1 MRLEDL
7 RARSLLLTA
16 PKHLQWTAEAL
27 PPLDAHAVLIQTRT
41 GAISIG
47 SELPLYCGTSR
58 RGCPLRYPRMT
69 GYESVGLVL
78 ACGSHVQTVH
88 PGDRIVSFYGHRSHA
103 VVPEAKAIVVPD
115 GISDPLAILAILTC
129 DAAKGVRKLAPLPE
143 EPVLITGAGTMG
155 LLTLFIL
162 KAYGCASVDIIEPI
176 QQRHALA
183 SRLGARTVFFPQD
196 LPSTSETYSVA
207 FECSSRNEACTLL
220 QNQMQYDGR
229 ICITADGN
237 LEPLMLTPAFHEREL
252 RIVGSSD
259 GWDYQ
264 THATWYFQ
272 EIQQHSTQLEQLF
285 EEEIAQSE
293 LISRFEQLA
302 RSCSLPV
309 KVLVHYGP

>member
-1 MRLEDL
+1 VIAQDL
-7 RARSLLLTA
+7 KARSLLLA
-16 PKHLQWTAEAL
+16 SPGHLQWMAEVL
-27 PPLDAHAVLIQTRT
+27 PTLDAHDVLVQTRT

-58 RGCPLRYPRMT
+58 TSRPLRYPRMT

-88 PGDRIVSFYGHRSHA
+88 AGDRIVSFYGHRTHA
-103 VVPEAKAIVVPD
+103 VVPEAKVIVVPD
-115 GISDPLAILAILTC
+115 GISDPLAILVILTC

-143 EPVLITGAGTMG
+143 ETVLITGAGTMG

-162 KAYGCASVDIIEPI
+162 KAYGCANVDIIEPI
-176 QQRHALA
+176 QERHALA
-183 SRLGARTVFFPQD
+183 FRLGARTVFFPQD

-207 FECSSRNEACTLL
+207 FECSSRNEACALL
-220 QNQMQYDGR
+220 QNHMQHDGR

-237 LEPLMLTPAFHEREL
+237 LEPLMLTPTFHEREL

-264 THATWYFQ
+264 KHAAWYFQ
-272 EIQQHSTQLEQLF
+272 EIQQHSPQLEQLF

-293 LISRFEQLA
+293 LISLFEQLA
-302 RSCSLPV
+302 RSRSLPV
-309 KVLVHYGP
+309 KVLVHYEP